1 MNIRNPKYNNQGS
14 VDCEIE
20 HPTHG
25 WIPLTAD
32 ANDPDTKDIY
42 DRVLAGDAGAIAA
55 ADPVN
60 LDSIRDEKLIELK
73 RAAEAE
79 ANQLVSSYPDFAK
92 ITWPDQEREARAWT
106 ADDTVATPALSI
118 LADAR
123 GMTVAD
129 LAPRVIA
136 KADAY
141 RAEALRIEGKRQALE
156 DDAWAAYEAGDVD
169 ALTAV
174 AWTQEAVAA

>member
-14 VDCEIE
+14 VDCEVE
-20 HPTHG
+20 HPVHG

-42 DRVLAGDAGAIAA
+42 DRVLAGEAGVIAE
-55 ADPVN
+55 ADPVDMQT
-60 LDSIRDEKLIELK
+60 LMQDKLFELK
-73 RAAEAE
+73 SAAEEE
-79 ANQLVSSYPDFAK
+79 ANTRVSSYPDFAK

-106 ADDTVATPALSI
+106 ADDTTATPVLTV
-118 LADAR
+118 LAEAR
-123 GMTVAD
+123 GMSVAD

-156 DDAWAAYEAGDVD
+156 DQVSAAYDAGDAD
-169 ALTAV
+169 AIKAV
-174 AWTQEAVAA
+174 VWVE